1 MSSLSLRV
9 QEPRA
14 QRVTVTEDS
23 VVVDLADGR
32 TVSAPL
38 AWYPRLL
45 HGTLEERDNW
55 RLIGSGEGVHWPDLD
70 EDLSIDSLISG
81 RPSGESQASLK
92 RWLEGRGKASSGQAP
107 GQKTLRKVSQQQRA
121 SSRHH
126 PVRSSGER

>member
-1 MSSLSLRV
+1 MSTLSVSV

-23 VVVDLADGR
+23 VVVDLRDGR

-38 AWYPRLL
+38 VWYPRLL
-45 HGTLEERDNW
+45 HGTPEERDNW
-55 RLIGSGEGVHWPDLD
+55 RLIGSGEGIHWPDLD

-92 RWLEGRGKASSGQAP
+92 RWLETRKA
-107 GQKTLRKVSQQQRA
+107 QKRRA
-121 SSRHH
+121 RSSR
-126 PVRSSGER
+126 GERS

>member
-1 MSSLSLRV
+1 MSTLSVSV

-23 VVVDLADGR
+23 VVVDLRDGR

-70 EDLSIDSLISG
+70 EDLSVDSLISG
-81 RPSGESQASLK
+81 RPSAESQASLR
-92 RWLEGRGKASSGQAP
+92 RWLETRKA
-107 GQKTLRKVSQQQRA
+107 QKRRA
-121 SSRHH
+121 RSSRGA
-126 PVRSSGER
+126 RS

>member
-1 MSSLSLRV
+1 M

-14 QRVTVTEDS
+14 QCVTVTEDS
-23 VVVDLADGR
+23 VVVDLTDGR

-45 HGTLEERDNW
+45 RGTLEERDNW
-55 RLIGSGEGVHWPDLD
+55 RLIGSGEGIHWPDLD

-92 RWLEGRGKASSGQAP
+92 RWLEGRKASAGRAL
-107 GQKTLRKVSQQQRA
+107 GKRTVRKAAHPQHA
-121 SSRHH
+121 ASRHH
-126 PVRSSGER
+126 

>member
-1 MSSLSLRV
+1 V
-9 QEPRA
+9 
-14 QRVTVTEDS
+14 
-23 VVVDLADGR
+23 
-32 TVSAPL
+32 PL

-92 RWLEGRGKASSGQAP
+92 RWLETRKAQM
-107 GQKTLRKVSQQQRA
+107 RRA
-121 SSRHH
+121 RSSR
-126 PVRSSGER
+126 GERS